1 MLSERS
7 VLVPELSSHAMHHEI
22 WAACYHRHKQRK
34 KQTQNSIRNSLF
46 PWKQTDVSIWKTPQW
61 PECALLGTGAWQACV
76 HSALP
81 CVFLSLIST
90 SVPSGRLIELT
101 GPVLK
106 LSNVGFFRHTHTMCI
121 HVHREKQ
128 KQKYI
133 HKNACTDNTHEQG
146 QPRGKCH
153 SYTQAKQWSL
163 QGDMNLKDWLCAE
176 PWEPQNANNS
186 WKCCHRLVIQICT
199 QLST

>member
-34 KQTQNSIRNSLF
+34 KQKQNSIRNSLF

-61 PECALLGTGAWQACV
+61 PECPLLGTGAWQACV
-76 HSALP
+76 HSALL

-101 GPVLK
+101 GPILK
-106 LSNVGFFRHTHTMCI
+106 LSNVGFFRHTHTCAYM
-121 HVHREKQ
+121 
-128 KQKYI
+128 
-133 HKNACTDNTHEQG
+133 
-146 QPRGKCH
+146 
-153 SYTQAKQWSL
+153 YTQRNRSRNTYTKMHAQITHTNRDSLGESATHTHKQNSGAYRETWTSRTDCV
-163 QGDMNLKDWLCAE
+163 QNLENPRMQITAE
-176 PWEPQNANNS
+176 NAATG
-186 WKCCHRLVIQICT
+186 L
-199 QLST
+199 

>member
-1 MLSERS
+1 ME
-7 VLVPELSSHAMHHEI
+7 
-22 WAACYHRHKQRK
+22 
-34 KQTQNSIRNSLF
+34 
-46 PWKQTDVSIWKTPQW
+46 TDR
-61 PECALLGTGAWQACV
+61 CV
-76 HSALP
+76 HLEDTTMAWVRTAGDRRLTGM
-81 CVFLSLIST
+81 CAQCLFLSLIST